1 MNFNQK
7 LEKLLDFSLED
18 YPSSAYSLI
27 EARQDGRSKFPKYF
41 SYRYPQEPIYEFFEK
56 IEVDTHDNLKNRNI
70 FLVTEKFELSQI
82 EILRRLVESL
92 VDIYGAD
99 EKRNLWLNEDEE
111 EEIRMNQWEGRYWN
125 FPNNEEIR
133 DVSIHL
139 EGKRLSLAIYE
150 RGTLL
155 DFE

>member
-27 EARQDGRSKFPKYF
+27 EPRPDERSRHPIYF
-41 SYRYPQEPIYEFFEK
+41 SCRYPQNPIYGFFEK
-56 IEVDTHDNLKNRNI
+56 IEVETRDNLKNRNI
-70 FLVTEKFELSQI
+70 FLVTEQFELSQI
-82 EILRRLVESL
+82 EILNVLVDSL

-99 EKRNLWLNEDEE
+99 EKRNLWLREVEE
-111 EEIRMNQWEGRYWN
+111 EDIRMNQWKGRYWN

-133 DVSIHL
+133 DVAIYL
-139 EGKRLSLAIYE
+139 EGKHLSLAIYE
-150 RGTLL
+150 RGALL